1 MSLESFVPQRSF
13 FAAPAVEVGSRLLG
27 AILSHDTDEGRVSI
41 RLTEVEAY
49 MGDGTDPGS
58 HAHRGKTNRNA
69 TMFGDPA
76 HLYAYFTYGM
86 HTCANVAC
94 SPQGIAS
101 GVLLRAGEIVDGVEL
116 ARERRG
122 RHIADARLARGPAN
136 LVVALGIVL
145 AQNGADL
152 LAPPFTMS
160 IPAEQVPF
168 SAGPRTGLSLPG
180 GGLEF
185 PWRYWIPGDKTVSP
199 YKRHIGKRRAS

>member
-13 FAAPAVEVGSRLLG
+13 FEASATQVAPRLLG
-27 AILSHDTDEGRVSI
+27 AILSHDTERGRVSI

-69 TMFGDPA
+69 TMFGEAA

-94 SPQGIAS
+94 SPEGIAS
-101 GVLLRAGEIVDGVEL
+101 GVLLRAGEIVEGVEL
-116 ARERRG
+116 ARDRRG
-122 RHIADARLARGPAN
+122 RHVADARLARGPAN
-136 LVVALGIVL
+136 LVVSLGIVL

-152 LAPPFTMS
+152 LAPPFTLS
-160 IPAEQVPF
+160 ILTDQVAF
-168 SAGPRTGLSLPG
+168 SAGPRTGLSMPG
-180 GGLEF
+180 GGDEF
-185 PWRYWIPGDKTVSP
+185 PWRYWMPGDATVSP
-199 YKRHIGKRRAS
+199 YKRHVGKRRAP